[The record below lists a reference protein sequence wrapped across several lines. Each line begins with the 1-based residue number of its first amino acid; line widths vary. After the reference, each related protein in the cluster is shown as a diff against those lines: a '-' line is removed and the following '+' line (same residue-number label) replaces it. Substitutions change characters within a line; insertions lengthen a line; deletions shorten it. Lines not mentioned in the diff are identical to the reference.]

1 MNLSSVMGGLF
12 ICERGLQASADLFQ
26 TPCEPTRETLIK
38 FFGFRFI
45 WQTCWPWFPKLQG
58 MTYQPSFAQAEFAT
72 KKKTTR
78 REKFLTRMEALIPWA
93 KLLAVIAPFY
103 PKGERGRPPVGLERM
118 LRVYFLQQWYGLAD
132 EALEDALYDSQA
144 LQGFARIDLAAE
156 GVPDATT
163 LLKFRRLLETHD
175 LCKGLFTAINADL
188 AARGLLLRAGT
199 LVDATL
205 LAAPPSTKN
214 KEKQRDPEMHQTRKG
229 NQWYFGMK
237 AHIGADRDSKLVHTM
252 VVTAANVADI
262 TKTAELLHG
271 QETQVHADAG
281 YTGVEKRAEIMALER
296 PIDWQIARKRGQIK
310 ALAEGEEKANVKA
323 AEKAKAAV
331 RAFVEHP
338 FHLLKNI
345 FRHRK
350 VRYRGLAKNGHQLYT
365 LFGLANVVIGARQA
379 PA

>member
-1 MNLSSVMGGLF
+1 M
-12 ICERGLQASADLFQ
+12 IHQ
-26 TPCEPTRETLIK
+26 T
-38 FFGFRFI
+38 
-45 WQTCWPWFPKLQG
+45 
-58 MTYQPSFAQAEFAT
+58 SFTHAEFAA

-78 REKFLTRMEALIPWA
+78 REKFLSRMEEVIPW
-93 KLLAVIAPFY
+93 KELLAVIEPHY

-118 LRVYFLQQWYGLAD
+118 LRVYFLQQWHGLAD

-144 LQGFARIDLAAE
+144 LQHFARIDLSAE

-163 LLKFRRLLETHD
+163 LLNFRHRLETHD
-175 LCKGLFTAINADL
+175 LCKGLFNAINADL
-188 AARGLLLRAGT
+188 TARGLLLRAGT

-205 LAAPPSTKN
+205 IAAPPSTKN
-214 KEKQRDPEMHQTRKG
+214 KEKKRDPEMHQTKKG

-237 AHIGADRDSKLVHTM
+237 AHIGADRDSKLVHTV

-271 QETQVHADAG
+271 QEQQVHADAG
-281 YTGVEKRAEIMALER
+281 YTGVEKRAEIVALER
-296 PIDWQIARKRGQIK
+296 KIAWQIAGKRGALK
-310 ALAEGEEKANVKA
+310 ALAEGAEKAALKA
-323 AEKAKAAV
+323 VEKAKASV

-338 FHLLKNI
+338 FHIVKNL

-365 LFGLANVVIGARQA
+365 LFGLANVLIGSRTTTS
-379 PA
+379 

>member
-1 MNLSSVMGGLF
+1 MTH
-12 ICERGLQASADLFQ
+12 Q
-26 TPCEPTRETLIK
+26 T
-38 FFGFRFI
+38 
-45 WQTCWPWFPKLQG
+45 
-58 MTYQPSFAQAEFAT
+58 SFTHAEFAA

-78 REKFLTRMEALIPWA
+78 REKFLSRMEEVIPW
-93 KLLAVIAPFY
+93 KQLLAVIEPHY

-144 LQGFARIDLAAE
+144 LQQFARIDLSAE

-163 LLKFRRLLETHD
+163 LLNFRHLLETHD
-175 LCKGLFTAINADL
+175 LCKGLFSAINADL
-188 AARGLLLRAGT
+188 TARGLLLREGT

-205 LAAPPSTKN
+205 IAAPPSTKN
-214 KEKQRDPEMHQTRKG
+214 KEKKRDPEMHQTKKG

-237 AHIGADRDSKLVHTM
+237 AHIGADRDSKLVHTV

-271 QETQVHADAG
+271 AEKQVHADAG
-281 YTGVEKRAEIMALER
+281 YTGVEKRAEIVAMER
-296 PIDWQIARKRGQIK
+296 KIDWQIAGKRGAIK
-310 ALAEGEEKANVKA
+310 ALAEG
-323 AEKAKAAV
+323 AEKEAIKAVEQAKASV

-338 FHLLKNI
+338 FHIVKNL

-350 VRYRGLAKNGHQLYT
+350 VRYRGLAKNGHQLYI
-365 LFGLANVVIGARQA
+365 LFGLANVVIGSRTATS
-379 PA
+379 